1 MNNNK
6 IFPNDLIP
14 IGKILKAHGLLGEV
28 KVFLYNIDSESLK
41 SEIDVWL
48 KIKNEFIVFEIE
60 NIKNNKLI
68 KFKNVNDRDNAGL
81 LNGKKIHLSRKKF
94 PLLKKNDFYL
104 TDIIGFDVN
113 DSNGKKYGFVLDI
126 IKLPTNDSILFNCNN
141 EDIIIPIIDDF
152 IELFDFKNK
161 ILIIKNFEGFLTK

>member
-1 MNNNK
+1 MNSDK
-6 IFPNDLIP
+6 IVPSDLIP

-28 KVFLYNIDSESLK
+28 KVFLYNIDSKSLK
-41 SEIDVWL
+41 PEIDVWL
-48 KIKNEFIVFEIE
+48 KMKNKFIVFEIE

-68 KFKNVNDRDNAGL
+68 KFKNVNDRDNAEL
-81 LNGKKIHLSRKKF
+81 LNGKKIYLSRKNF
-94 PLLKKNDFYL
+94 PLLKENDFYL

-113 DSNGKKYGFVLDI
+113 DSSGKKYGFVLDI
-126 IKLPTNDSILFNCNN
+126 IKLPTNDSILFNYNN